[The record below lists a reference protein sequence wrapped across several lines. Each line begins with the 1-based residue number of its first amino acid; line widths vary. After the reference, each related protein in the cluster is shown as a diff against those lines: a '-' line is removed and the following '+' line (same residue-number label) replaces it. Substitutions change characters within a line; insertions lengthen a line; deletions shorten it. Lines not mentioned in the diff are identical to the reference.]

1 MMNTAKP
8 KKITMF
14 TLPVT
19 ESLSNELTVA
29 GIHCPAEYAIS
40 VINKTVKCDD
50 SLVRAVFYAGCST
63 WTSDPL
69 NLGLLAPT
77 SEGKTYTV
85 LQVLQYFP
93 RKDVKYIGSM
103 SPKVIIRQ
111 DSILVDIDTLKSV
124 QRDINV
130 LRKKIKDEK
139 KEDQKEKL
147 EQQLQDLIANAC
159 PLIDLREKIYVF
171 LEPPDPDLW
180 KIIKPIMSHDNFV
193 IEHPY
198 VDSNTFQGIHVK
210 SVITLGFPTFIFCT
224 AKDESKWEQWDEVV
238 SRSLIMSPNMSPRKY
253 RESTVLS
260 AQQIGLPTAMQEAM
274 IRPRRYQ
281 HKVLTTRNILR
292 IISFHTLMIVDTS

>member
-1 MMNTAKP
+1 
-8 KKITMF
+8 
-14 TLPVT
+14 
-19 ESLSNELTVA
+19 
-29 GIHCPAEYAIS
+29 
-40 VINKTVKCDD
+40 
-50 SLVRAVFYAGCST
+50 
-63 WTSDPL
+63 
-69 NLGLLAPT
+69 
-77 SEGKTYTV
+77 
-85 LQVLQYFP
+85 
-93 RKDVKYIGSM
+93 M